1 MKDSRILS
9 CVVADRVGDSVI
21 MRGWAQTI
29 RTHAKVVFIDLR
41 DRTGLTQLVFTG
53 ELLEEVKSLTA
64 ESVITIKGK
73 VGERPKSLINPNIVS
88 GTVEVQV
95 EELTIETV
103 SKPLPFPLNDENVNE
118 DARLKYR
125 YLDLRSKR
133 MAENIRNRHKINNFI
148 RSYLD
153 KEEFIEIETPIVS
166 KSTPEGARDY
176 LVPSRIMP
184 GNFYALPQSPQQYKQ
199 LLMVAGME
207 RYYQIARCFRDED
220 ARGDRQPEFTQL
232 DIELS
237 FTSREEVLSLMGSL
251 IISLI
256 KELYPEKTFT
266 FPEPPVLK
274 YKDVME
280 KYGSDKPDLRKDKNN
295 KDELALAFVID
306 FPMFEWKE
314 SEKRFDAT
322 HHPFTSPTKEYEDN
336 FEKKPK
342 EALADQYDVILN
354 GFEIASGSMRIY
366 KPEVQERV
374 FKFMGH
380 TTEGIRE
387 KFGHLLDAFTYGVPP
402 HGGIAMGVD
411 RLVAILQ
418 GEDTIRE
425 VIAFAKSGDGRDLM
439 MDSPSPVDESQ
450 LKDLGLKITK

>member
-1 MKDSRILS
+1 
-9 CVVADRVGDSVI
+9 
-21 MRGWAQTI
+21 
-29 RTHAKVVFIDLR
+29 
-41 DRTGLTQLVFTG
+41 
-53 ELLEEVKSLTA
+53 
-64 ESVITIKGK
+64 
-73 VGERPKSLINPNIVS
+73 
-88 GTVEVQV
+88 
-95 EELTIETV
+95 
-103 SKPLPFPLNDENVNE
+103 
-118 DARLKYR
+118 
-125 YLDLRSKR
+125 
-133 MAENIRNRHKINNFI
+133 
-148 RSYLD
+148 
-153 KEEFIEIETPIVS
+153 
-166 KSTPEGARDY
+166 
-176 LVPSRIMP
+176 
-184 GNFYALPQSPQQYKQ
+184 
-199 LLMVAGME
+199 
-207 RYYQIARCFRDED
+207 
-220 ARGDRQPEFTQL
+220 
-232 DIELS
+232 
-237 FTSREEVLSLMGSL
+237 
-251 IISLI
+251 
-256 KELYPEKTFT
+256 
-266 FPEPPVLK
+266 
-274 YKDVME
+274 ME